1 MILIFTA
8 GSIQLNQDLS
18 DVTDV
23 IGFDVDVTVGDH
35 RNNGT
40 TKIMSITIIGSFF
53 YLLVF
58 NIVKCS

>member
-1 MILIFTA
+1 MSIFFFIVIFTA

-40 TKIMSITIIGSFF
+40 TKTLSITIIGSF
-53 YLLVF
+53 LS
-58 NIVKCS
+58 I